1 MCPIIPKSFGK
12 KILLVDPDCS
22 SFGLGLKL
30 PICPKGEFLEILL
43 MGFLFT
49 YYVYLAEEFL
59 KNSTEQTLRH
69 KLPQF
74 GDRFGP
80 KMATLHQNG
89 NVFWNFSS
97 CNFFLPTLPYYGA
110 KFKKIPWSGYWDI
123 SWHDVISGQNWAK
136 IVPFP
141 KGRFFWRLGFCDFC
155 LSTMTYYAAKFQKF
169 LRAHLEM
176 LACLSLGQDW
186 VQIASFLQKQFFSEH
201 FTYANIVYLLIPIML
216 QSFKK
221 IVKPD
226 PEIFVCVRFG
236 QNLTKITHL
245 PHKRIFWRFH
255 LCDFNLHKNI
265 QKKVLDIFRQAH
277 RYTNNNKF
285 FDLIITGQICSKKS
299 VAIKI
304 ANFFFV
310 SFLLSFSF
318 VLLLTFLIFCLFF
331 ILHSLNKNKCRDN
344 G

>member
-1 MCPIIPKSFGK
+1 MSQNRPFSQREIFLKTWLLWLLSFYYDLLCCKVSKIPKGTPWDVSLLIFG
-12 KILLVDPDCS
+12 S
-22 SFGLGLKL
+22 
-30 PICPKGEFLEILL
+30 
-43 MGFLFT
+43 
-49 YYVYLAEEFL
+49 
-59 KNSTEQTLRH
+59 
-69 KLPQF
+69 
-74 GDRFGP
+74 
-80 KMATLHQNG
+80 
-89 NVFWNFSS
+89 
-97 CNFFLPTLPYYGA
+97 
-110 KFKKIPWSGYWDI
+110 
-123 SWHDVISGQNWAK
+123 
-136 IVPFP
+136 
-141 KGRFFWRLGFCDFC
+141 RLGPNCFVSPKIICF
-155 LSTMTYYAAKFQKF
+155 
-169 LRAHLEM
+169 
-176 LACLSLGQDW
+176 
-186 VQIASFLQKQFFSEH
+186 EH
-201 FTYANIVYLLIPIML
+201 FTSANIIYLLIPIML